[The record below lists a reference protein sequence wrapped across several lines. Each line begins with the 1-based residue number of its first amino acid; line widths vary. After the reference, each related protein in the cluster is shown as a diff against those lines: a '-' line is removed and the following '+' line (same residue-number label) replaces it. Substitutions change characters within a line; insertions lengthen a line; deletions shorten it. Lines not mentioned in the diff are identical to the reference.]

1 MTTLPH
7 GIATVAMDTREITGE
22 KPIIQKMIDGH
33 MVTTDGMIVM
43 NGGMADMNTG
53 RIGGKTPTTGA
64 MTAGTI
70 EMISATD
77 IKPIQGTVLAGII
90 PSIVSAPRER

>member
-1 MTTLPH
+1 
-7 GIATVAMDTREITGE
+7 MDTREVTGE
-22 KPIIQKMIDGH
+22 TPIIQKMIDGH

-43 NGGMADMNTG
+43 IGGMTDMNTG
-53 RIGGKTPTTGA
+53 RIGESTPTTGA
-64 MTAGTI
+64 MTAVTI

-77 IKPIQGTVLAGII
+77 IKPIRGTVLAGIT